1 MGSQRFFVSLLT
13 ALRSY
18 SYCNIDF
25 LLLFLMIIYSFIHCV
40 MRPFKWKRL
49 NIVEGVCLFSLLL
62 VIGSS
67 PYLNRDNQTFTE
79 IFTGIVIIWPL
90 FFVFIYAFIAIRNVT
105 HKTAKQIE
113 KVKLRAPVGITNE
126 IDDFEDSM
134 DVFGVQ
140 QTQKQIYSIVATE
153 IEIGL

>member
-49 NIVEGVCLFSLLL
+49 NIVEGICLFSLLL

-79 IFTGIVIIWPL
+79 IFTGIVIIWPVL
-90 FFVFIYAFIAIRNVT
+90 FVFIHLFIAIRNVRDN
-105 HKTAKQIE
+105 KAEQIE
-113 KVKLRAPVGITNE
+113 KVKARAHVPNT
-126 IDDFEDSM
+126 DDFEDSM
-134 DVFGVQ
+134 QHFRDQ
-140 QTQKQIYSIVATE
+140 QKVKE
-153 IEIGL
+153 ICQLTFFFS